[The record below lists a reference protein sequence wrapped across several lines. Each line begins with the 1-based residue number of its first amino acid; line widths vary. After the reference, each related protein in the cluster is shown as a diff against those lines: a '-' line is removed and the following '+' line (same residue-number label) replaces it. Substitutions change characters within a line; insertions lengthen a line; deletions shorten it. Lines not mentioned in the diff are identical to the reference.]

1 MFKKLFAFKNEDY
14 NEFKP
19 VLSEIEEEPL
29 NPLGPFIFWII
40 IFFFI
45 TAAGWMY
52 FAKTDVIITT
62 RGIIIPDGEEKIVQ
76 SLNKGVLSKLNIKE
90 GQYVRKDDVLAVIQ
104 PAEYEPAFELK
115 NLEQDEIST
124 KEELLSAATRLKIVR
139 KDLKRL
145 RSVLD
150 IIEKSKYNETLKEE
164 IALKHQIN
172 GLNAALAQ
180 IQNRRRQI
188 EKQKQILKSP
198 ANGYIGQIFIHTEG
212 AVVNPAEKIAT
223 VVPDGVKLKIKAKVL
238 NRDIGFVKKGAD
250 VSIKLDAYEFQKFGT
265 LKGKVDVISPN
276 SIEDK
281 DFGPV
286 YEIYI
291 TPHCEYIQLK
301 NGKERIRAGL
311 STTNEIN
318 IGKRRVIEFF
328 IYPAIKYF
336 DESIKL
342 R

>member
-76 SLNKGVLSKLNIKE
+76 SLDKGVLSKLNIKE
-90 GQYVRKDDVLAVIQ
+90 GQYVRKNDVLAVIQ

-150 IIEKSKYNETLKEE
+150 IIEKSKYNETSKEE

-223 VVPDGVKLKIKAKVL
+223 VVPDGVK
-238 NRDIGFVKKGAD
+238 F
-250 VSIKLDAYEFQKFGT
+250 
-265 LKGKVDVISPN
+265 
-276 SIEDK
+276 
-281 DFGPV
+281 
-286 YEIYI
+286 
-291 TPHCEYIQLK
+291 
-301 NGKERIRAGL
+301 
-311 STTNEIN
+311 
-318 IGKRRVIEFF
+318 
-328 IYPAIKYF
+328 
-336 DESIKL
+336 
-342 R
+342 